1 MNRLRLRSV
10 ITGSPRHL
18 GKGRGPGPRDNRS
31 RRPPDSGFRRNDGR
45 GVFFLKHALM
55 VALLASLSSPAFA
68 HALLQ
73 KAVPA
78 VGSTVHAPPASVT
91 LRFSEGVEPTFS
103 TIAVSDAAGTHFE
116 AAAPQ
121 NAPDNQKVLSV
132 ALKPLA
138 AGTYTVE
145 WHATSVDTHKTEGK
159 FTFTVA
165 P

>member
-1 MNRLRLRSV
+1 LLTA
-10 ITGSPRHL
+10 TG
-18 GKGRGPGPRDNRS
+18 
-31 RRPPDSGFRRNDGR
+31 
-45 GVFFLKHALM
+45 A
-55 VALLASLSSPAFA
+55 PAFA

-73 KAVPA
+73 KAVPG
-78 VGSTVHAPPASVT
+78 VGSTIHAPPASVT
-91 LRFSEGVEPTFS
+91 LRFSEGVEPNFS
-103 TIAVSDAAGTHFE
+103 TIAVSNAAGTHFE

-121 NAPDNQKVLSV
+121 TAPGDAKTLSV